1 MPNGSLTLRSGLGRK
16 LTTGEMDDNLIF
28 LSASYSHRQDLLDS
42 TGSYVVSHSLNEN
55 YPVVTVWDTGSG
67 GVNPEVVLPN
77 SIISNNTNTITV
89 NFGEPFNGHIIIK
102 V

>member
-16 LTTGEMDDNLIF
+16 LTIEEMDDNLVF
-28 LSASYSHRQDLLDS
+28 LSSSYTYRQDLLDS

-55 YPVVTVWDTGSG
+55 YPVVTIWETGSNG
-67 GVNPEVVLPN
+67 AKVAIPED
-77 SIISNNTNTITV
+77 IISNNENTITV
-89 NFGEPFNGHIIIK
+89 NFADNFNGHIIVK

>member
-1 MPNGSLTLRSGLGRK
+1 MPTGTLTLRSGLGRK
-16 LTTGEMDDNLIF
+16 LTIQEMDDNLTL
-28 LSASYSHRQDLLDS
+28 LSASFSYRQDILDS

-67 GVNPEVVLPN
+67 GVDAEVVLPA
-77 SIISNNTNTITV
+77 SIISNNTNTVTV
-89 NFGEPFNGHIIIK
+89 NFGAPFNGHIIVK

>member
-16 LTTGEMDDNLIF
+16 LTIEEMDDNLIF
-28 LSASYSHRQDLLDS
+28 LSSSYSYREDLLDS

-55 YPVVTVWDTGSG
+55 YPTVTVWETGSEG
-67 GVNPEVVLPN
+67 AQVVIPA
-77 SIISNNTNTITV
+77 SIISNNESTITV
-89 NFGEPFNGHIIIK
+89 NFASEFNGHIIVK

>member
-1 MPNGSLTLRSGLGRK
+1 MPTGTLTLRSGLGRK
-16 LTTGEMDDNLIF
+16 LTIAEMDDNLIL
-28 LSASYSHRQDLLDS
+28 LSASYSYRKDLLDS

-55 YPVVTVWDTGSG
+55 YPQVTVWETGSAG
-67 GVNPEVVLPN
+67 AQVMVPE

-89 NFGEPFNGHIIIK
+89 NFAENFNGHIIVK

>member
-1 MPNGSLTLRSGLGRK
+1 MPTGTLTLRSGLGRK
-16 LTTGEMDDNLIF
+16 LTIQEMDDNLTL
-28 LSASYSHRQDLLDS
+28 LSASFSYRQDILDS

-67 GVNPEVVLPN
+67 GVDAEVVLPN

-89 NFGEPFNGHIIIK
+89 NFGEPFNGHIIVK

>member
-1 MPNGSLTLRSGLGRK
+1 MPTGTLTLHSGLGRK
-16 LTTGEMDDNLIF
+16 LTIQEMDDNLIL
-28 LSASYSHRQDLLDS
+28 LSASFSYREDLLDS

-55 YPVVTVWDTGSG
+55 YPQVTVWETGSAG
-67 GVNPEVVLPN
+67 AQVVVPE

-89 NFGEPFNGHIIIK
+89 NFADNFNGHIIVK